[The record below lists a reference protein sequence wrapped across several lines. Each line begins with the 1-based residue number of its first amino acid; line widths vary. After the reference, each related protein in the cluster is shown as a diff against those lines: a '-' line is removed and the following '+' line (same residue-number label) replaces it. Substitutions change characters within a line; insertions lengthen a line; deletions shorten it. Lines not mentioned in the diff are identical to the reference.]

1 MKSIVLFLIIIFAP
15 HLFLSAQNKNDLLL
29 MKQTISQYPSANS
42 TKHFTL
48 LKRKNPLL
56 MPLTASLYLYQN
68 IISPQLATDCPH
80 IPSCSNFSKQ
90 CIAKY
95 GIVKGVALSADRLT
109 RCSPVSMMD
118 LPTYWF
124 DLISNKID
132 DNPSYYYLRSR
143 K

>member
-1 MKSIVLFLIIIFAP
+1 MKSTKVFFILFFIANTF
-15 HLFLSAQNKNDLLL
+15 LFAQNKSDVL
-29 MKQTISQYPSANS
+29 MMNNFFHQHNSIDS
-42 TKHFTL
+42 TKHFAL

-56 MPLTASLYLYQN
+56 MPLTATLYVYQN

-95 GIVKGVALSADRLT
+95 GIVKGIALSADRLT

-118 LPTYWF
+118 LPTYWYDIF
-124 DLISNKID
+124 TNKVA
-132 DNPSYYYLRSR
+132 DNPSYYYFRIR